1 MAIKE
6 IALTGHTNA
15 SPYEVFFRANG
26 VSYTYGA
33 SYDVC
38 QKCLWIDE
46 KCGHSGGK
54 ALNYIKRRADYCL
67 KFKGGRYEHNERCY
81 V

>member
-1 MAIKE
+1 MDIK
-6 IALTGHTNA
+6 LVGHTT
-15 SPYEVFFRANG
+15 STPREVFFWANG

-54 ALNYIKRRADYCL
+54 VLNYILKRADYCL
-67 KFKGGRYEHNERCY
+67 KFKVE
-81 V
+81 

>member
-1 MAIKE
+1 MAGIKE

-26 VSYTYGA
+26 ASYTYGA

-38 QKCLWIDE
+38 QKCLFIDK
-46 KCGHSGGK
+46 KCKRTGK
-54 ALNYIKRRADYCL
+54 KAMAFIKKRANYCL
-67 KFKGGRYEHNERCY
+67 KYGGKNVEKI
-81 V
+81 